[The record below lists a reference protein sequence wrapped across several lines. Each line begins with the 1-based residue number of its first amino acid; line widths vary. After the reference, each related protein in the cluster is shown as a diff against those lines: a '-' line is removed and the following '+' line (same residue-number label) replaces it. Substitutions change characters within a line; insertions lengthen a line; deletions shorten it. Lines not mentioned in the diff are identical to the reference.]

1 MKEEDIQ
8 LLIFQLL
15 RRIAPETERESLL
28 PEENIREALNI
39 DSFDALQF
47 IVALSEKLK
56 LEIPE
61 EDYGKTANL
70 KSLTAYLKQKLDTLT
85 K

>member
-8 LLIFQLL
+8 TVVFQLL
-15 RRIAPETERESLL
+15 HKIAPETDPASLL
-28 PEENIREALNI
+28 PEENIRETLNI

-56 LEIPE
+56 VEIPE
-61 EDYGKTANL
+61 DDYGKTANL
-70 KSLTAYLKQKLDTLT
+70 KNLTAYLKQKLDTLT